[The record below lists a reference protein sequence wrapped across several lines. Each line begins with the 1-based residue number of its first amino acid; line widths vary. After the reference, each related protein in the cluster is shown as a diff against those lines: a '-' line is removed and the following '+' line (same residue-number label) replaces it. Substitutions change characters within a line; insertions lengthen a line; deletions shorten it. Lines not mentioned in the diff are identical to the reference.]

1 MSAVGNQAKCNINAR
16 HRRDNYISGDEN
28 KSKLVEFIFSK
39 WSIWGLF
46 MFLLYSLLRYLGGKK
61 NNPKISKNMIE

>member
-1 MSAVGNQAKCNINAR
+1 VSAVGNQAKCNINAR

-39 WSIWGLF
+39 WSIWGIIYILTIF
-46 MFLLYSLLRYLGGKK
+46 PVEIFRWEKK
-61 NNPKISKNMIE
+61 